1 MPLAYAQELLTQI
14 PLFRELSDQDLDRLS
29 LAIRRL
35 SLKKGDVLFRKGDE
49 GTSLY
54 IVKRGK
60 IKIVL
65 PSRLGDEVIV
75 TIFSEGDFF
84 GELSLFDGQPRS
96 ADALSL
102 EPSEMY
108 ILNRSDFLAFLQSNI
123 TAMKSILSQLAKR
136 LRDTDDFLEDTCFL
150 SVSARLAKKLISLTK
165 AYGQHVDDQIH
176 IDLTLTQKELGDM
189 VGSTRESI
197 NKALKTLRENGLIT
211 TKDNKI
217 IVTDLPGLK
226 KKAR

>member
-1 MPLAYAQELLTQI
+1 MPLAHAQELLNQI

-35 SLKKGDVLFRKGDE
+35 SLKKGAVLFRKGDE

-54 IVKRGK
+54 IVKQGK

-102 EPSEMY
+102 EPSEIY

-150 SVSARLAKKLISLTK
+150 SVSARLAKKLVSLTT
-165 AYGQHVDDQIH
+165 AYGRNEGDHIH
-176 IDLTLTQKELGDM
+176 IDLILTQKELGDM

-211 TKDNKI
+211 LKENRI
-217 IVTDLPGLK
+217 LVTDIEGLK
-226 KKAR
+226 KKAQ

>member
-1 MPLAYAQELLTQI
+1 MPLAHAQELLYQI
-14 PLFRELSDQDLDRLS
+14 PLFRELSDQDLNRLS

-35 SLKKGDVLFRKGDE
+35 SLKKGAVLFRKGDE

-75 TIFSEGDFF
+75 TIFAEGDFF

-96 ADALSL
+96 ADALSI
-102 EPSEMY
+102 EPSEIY
-108 ILNRSDFLAFLQSNI
+108 ILNRSDFLAFLQSDI

-150 SVSARLAKKLISLTK
+150 SVSARLAKKLVSLTT
-165 AYGQHVDDQIH
+165 AYGRSVDDQIH

-197 NKALKTLRENGLIT
+197 NKALKTLREQGLIT
-211 TKDNKI
+211 TKENKI
-217 IVTDLPGLK
+217 IVTDLSGLK